1 MAQSA
6 YTEIMNAP
14 FGTDNR
20 SSFATDNVCTGDDN
34 VNRQLYRRLT
44 QSFQKAE
51 SIDIIVSFLMESGV
65 KLILDELKAAVNRGV
80 RIRILTGSYLE
91 ITQPSALFL
100 LKKHL
105 HGKIQMRMFTE
116 KDRSFHPKA
125 YIFHHNRDFHEI
137 FIGSSNISKSA
148 LTSGI
153 EWNYRFDSLTD
164 RTGYEIFRNTFNNL
178 WDNRAVDMDDE
189 FLQNYAR
196 HWHHPQIM
204 KYEEETVTSIFQP
217 RGAQIEA
224 LYALEHSR
232 SEGAEKGLV
241 IAATGVGKTALAAFD
256 SQKFKRILFV
266 AHRDEILKKAAQT
279 FTSIRKSDSVG
290 FFNAAEKC
298 TDRSVIMASV
308 STLGNDRYLNGQ
320 YFKPDSFDY
329 VIIDE
334 THHGVAA
341 QYRRIL
347 NYFRPK
353 FLLGLTATPERMDQK
368 DIFELFDYNVP
379 YEISLR
385 DAINR
390 GYLVPFRYYGIYDDT
405 DYSKLHPVNGRYE
418 NKELNETYIGN
429 VRRHDLIYKNYLKY
443 NSERALGFCCSRE
456 HAEEMAREFNRRRV
470 ASVAVYS
477 NADGEFSE
485 NRDIAIKRLL
495 KKEIKVI
502 FSVDMFN
509 EGVDIASLDM
519 VMFLRPTESPI
530 IFLQQLGRG
539 LRTHFEKEHLTVLD
553 FIGNYVKAGKIIK
566 YLTEGK
572 SDSQNNPYGQRL
584 LPAGCQVDFDLRLI
598 DLFKHLNDKQVKISD
613 IIRQEYFKVRNEL
626 GRKPDRIELFNGM
639 DGDVYRLAIKN
650 SKNNPFKGY
659 FDFLRNI
666 GETDTQTEELYSK
679 FSGDFLRMLEQ
690 TTMTKVYKMAV
701 LNAFLDGSCL
711 KSTVTEEELY
721 DSWMNFFGKNGNW
734 KDLQED
740 MTYEKFM
747 SLDRKWHVKK
757 IFTMPVNYLLKSGN
771 AFFTLKDKT
780 TLSLNPKLYP
790 SLSKHAFVKEFT
802 DIINYRTMDYYR
814 RRYENKTE

>member
-1 MAQSA
+1 
-6 YTEIMNAP
+6 
-14 FGTDNR
+14 
-20 SSFATDNVCTGDDN
+20 
-34 VNRQLYRRLT
+34 
-44 QSFQKAE
+44 
-51 SIDIIVSFLMESGV
+51 
-65 KLILDELKAAVNRGV
+65 
-80 RIRILTGSYLE
+80 
-91 ITQPSALFL
+91 
-100 LKKHL
+100 
-105 HGKIQMRMFTE
+105 
-116 KDRSFHPKA
+116 
-125 YIFHHNRDFHEI
+125 
-137 FIGSSNISKSA
+137 
-148 LTSGI
+148 
-153 EWNYRFDSLTD
+153 
-164 RTGYEIFRNTFNNL
+164 
-178 WDNRAVDMDDE
+178 
-189 FLQNYAR
+189 
-196 HWHHPQIM
+196 
-204 KYEEETVTSIFQP
+204 
-217 RGAQIEA
+217 
-224 LYALEHSR
+224 
-232 SEGAEKGLV
+232 
-241 IAATGVGKTALAAFD
+241 
-256 SQKFKRILFV
+256 
-266 AHRDEILKKAAQT
+266 
-279 FTSIRKSDSVG
+279 
-290 FFNAAEKC
+290 
-298 TDRSVIMASV
+298 
-308 STLGNDRYLNGQ
+308 
-320 YFKPDSFDY
+320 
-329 VIIDE
+329 
-334 THHGVAA
+334 
-341 QYRRIL
+341 
-347 NYFRPK
+347 
-353 FLLGLTATPERMDQK
+353 MDQK

-443 NSERALGFCCSRE
+443 HSERALGFCCSRE

-485 NRDIAIKRLL
+485 NRDTAIKRLL

-572 SDSQNNPYGQRL
+572 SDSQDNPYGQRF

-639 DGDVYRLAIKN
+639 DGDVYRLAIEN

-659 FDFLRNI
+659 FDFLRNL
-666 GETDTQTEELYSK
+666 GETDIQAEELYSE

-747 SLDRKWHVKK
+747 SLDRKWHVNK